1 MPEYLPDRYNPE
13 MYKDQGYMETEEIL
27 FNMVAEIE
35 SVYSIAYYEMLA
47 KAKRYLA
54 WFTVLDKSRKKMVED
69 QLMDEEDYKTWR
81 RTQLMLGRNSY
92 AMVQTLADNLTAVD
106 EIAASVI
113 NGYMPEVFAI
123 NGNWTE
129 YVISRDIK
137 ANVGFTLYDEQTMV
151 RLMRDKPDLLPKAR
165 INIPKDVQWNKE
177 KLNSAIAQ
185 GILQGETTDE
195 IAKRLAQVTDMDMN
209 SAVRN
214 AATMVTS
221 AQNGGRMDA
230 IHRAEDM
237 GIPTKKKWIAT
248 LDGHTRPTHRK
259 ADGEIVATDA
269 KFSNG
274 LLYPGDPNGTPA
286 EVYNCRCVLSAFV
299 DKQLNLLTDR
309 DLRPLNRWDMTYDQW
324 KAANGGEPIFK
335 AARNVNRNYDMHEE
349 YMSLLG
355 KKVPSNFN
363 DFERFKYEQPEEWR
377 KMVSEARKE
386 RNRRRKAAS

>member
-13 MYKDQGYMETEEIL
+13 MYKDQGYIETEEIL

-35 SVYSIAYYEMLA
+35 SIYSVAYNEMLT
-47 KAKRYLA
+47 KAKRFLA

-69 QLMDEEDYKTWR
+69 QLMDEDDYKTWR

-92 AMVQTLADNLTAVD
+92 AMVQTLADNLSAVD

-129 YVISRDIK
+129 YVISKDIK

-151 RLMRDKPDLLPKAR
+151 RLVRDNPDLLPKAQ

-237 GIPTKKKWIAT
+237 GIPTKKKWIST

-274 LLYPGDPNGTPA
+274 LLYPGDPQGPPA

-299 DKQLNLLTDR
+299 DKQLDLLTDR
-309 DLRPLNRWDMTYDQW
+309 DIRPLNRWDMTYDQW